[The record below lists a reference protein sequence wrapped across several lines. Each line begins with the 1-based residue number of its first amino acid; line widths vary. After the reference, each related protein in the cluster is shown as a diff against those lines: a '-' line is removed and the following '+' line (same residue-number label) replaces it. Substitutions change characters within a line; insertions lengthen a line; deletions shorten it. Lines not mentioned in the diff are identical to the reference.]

1 METKP
6 PEKKGILR
14 KIKEN
19 VDDHDEQMQILGAMV
34 RLGVVIWSG
43 FIITLNYVEL
53 PMVKKTGA
61 SSDITFV
68 ASIFT
73 GALAT
78 FGLSTGNKKSKRQTK
93 TMKIV
98 KPPTGFW
105 LETQLTPDMMRYLW
119 SQINKATINAKNR
132 LVGHITSSLS
142 VPDTEG
148 IFTPYILNQCH
159 HQKLTDKTVLSM
171 NMWVNFQRKYE
182 FNPLHKHSGLL
193 SFVIWM
199 KIPYNFED
207 EKTAR

>member
-19 VDDHDEQMQILGAMV
+19 VDDHDEQMAILGAAV
-34 RLGVVIWSG
+34 RLGVVIWSA

-78 FGLSTGNKKSKRQTK
+78 FGLSTGNKKSKEDKPK
-93 TMKIV
+93 T
-98 KPPTGFW
+98 
-105 LETQLTPDMMRYLW
+105 
-119 SQINKATINAKNR
+119 
-132 LVGHITSSLS
+132 
-142 VPDTEG
+142 
-148 IFTPYILNQCH
+148 
-159 HQKLTDKTVLSM
+159 
-171 NMWVNFQRKYE
+171 
-182 FNPLHKHSGLL
+182 
-193 SFVIWM
+193 
-199 KIPYNFED
+199 
-207 EKTAR
+207 